1 MASKKIILRKI
12 QIVLTNHFET
22 PEAAFSFF
30 DKSSDGK
37 LSKKEISSLLK
48 AAEVS
53 GFIRG
58 LVTSKL
64 IEGYDKDGDEL
75 IDWKEF
81 KSAISE
87 IAKDAE

>member
-1 MASKKIILRKI
+1 MASKKSILRKI

-30 DKSSDGK
+30 DKSGDGK
-37 LSKKEISSLLK
+37 LSKKEIYSLLK
-48 AAEVS
+48 EAEIS

-64 IEGYDKDGDEL
+64 IVGYDKDGDEL

-81 KSAISE
+81 KTAISE
-87 IAKDAE
+87 IAKDIK